1 MNYCP
6 CNGWDCPY
14 FGKEG
19 VCSLDDPK
27 ENCDDYAFFES
38 EGMLIAEGSV
48 K

>member
-6 CNGWDCPY
+6 CNGYDCPY

-27 ENCDDYAFFES
+27 ECDDFNFFNED
-38 EGMLIAEGSV
+38 GMLIAEGSV
-48 K
+48 L